1 MSDLLFS
8 LIPLQVGLLPM
19 QTIVDWLNS
28 QLADAKVV
36 LLAFAGV
43 AILALTVW
51 RLIKS
56 GFAVGAMIMVGVVAA
71 LALWLTAGD
80 GIQTIS
86 DLFSEQAKAKA
97 K

>member
-1 MSDLLFS
+1 MSDLLIS
-8 LIPLQVGLLPM
+8 LIPLAGLLPM
-19 QTIVDWLNS
+19 QTIVEWLNT
-28 QLADAKVV
+28 QLSDAKTV

-43 AILALTVW
+43 AIMALTVW

-80 GIQTIS
+80 GIQTIA
-86 DLFSEQAKAKA
+86 DLFGNQAKAK
-97 K
+97 

>member
-1 MSDLLFS
+1 MSDPLTLL
-8 LIPLQVGLLPM
+8 IAPLQLGGMVPL
-19 QTIVDWLNS
+19 QTIVEWLNT
-28 QLADAKVV
+28 QLADAKTV
-36 LLAFAGV
+36 LLSFAGV

-80 GIQTIS
+80 GIETIAT
-86 DLFSEQAKAKA
+86 LFGEQAKAG
-97 K
+97 